1 MKASKHDDGLEWLR
15 EIRARLAKK
24 FDYDPKKAAA
34 YYQRKQKQIGARL
47 YRPEVPAGAD
57 VHAVDALHDRAHAEI
72 AAGQCVPL
80 TTYRANR
87 KRKAK
92 RAK

>member
-1 MKASKHDDGLEWLR
+1 MKTIKHDDGLEWLR

-34 YYQRKQKQIGARL
+34 YYQQKQKHLGARL
-47 YRPEVPAGAD
+47 YRPEVPTGAD
-57 VHAVDALHDRAHAEI
+57 VHAVDTLHDRAHAEI
-72 AAGQCVPL
+72 AADQCVTL
-80 TTYRANR
+80 TSYRANR